1 MSLANVP
8 QLGSKPVA
16 LNVKLPPP
24 KVYQEPLLSGL
35 QELFRTG
42 QFTDVVFL
50 CAEQRIPAHRVVLA
64 CQSSVFKEALQS
76 AKASDALMLEIRLD
90 VPNPEAVKFM
100 LDFLYNLDDKD
111 WAKYNPRTQEINR
124 DVLRL
129 AQQFQLPGLTQRAT
143 SWLAKDLTTGN
154 VVERL
159 SLCDEFGLT
168 DLSDRI
174 LETLTS
180 NRQALAEVAHSPQI
194 MKYPNLMK
202 AMLQSAAGA
211 PDSEQD
217 SKPKTKKARK

>member
-1 MSLANVP
+1 MSLVSFP

-16 LNVKLPPP
+16 LNVKLPEAD
-24 KVYQEPLLSGL
+24 VYQQPLLLGL
-35 QELFRTG
+35 QELFRAG
-42 QFTDVVFL
+42 EFVDVVFV
-50 CAEQRIPAHRVVLA
+50 CAERRFPAHRIVLA
-64 CQSSVFKEALQS
+64 CQSAVFKSALQEAKTS
-76 AKASDALMLEIRLD
+76 ASLVEIRVD

-100 LDFLYNLDDKD
+100 VDFLYCLDDKG
-111 WAKYNPRTQEINR
+111 WAKYNPKTQAINR
-124 DVLRL
+124 DVLQL
-129 AQQFQLPGLTQRAT
+129 AQQFQLPGLTHRAT
-143 SWLAKDLTTGN
+143 SWLTKDLTTGN

-174 LETLTS
+174 LEQLTS

-211 PDSEQD
+211 PDVEQD
-217 SKPKTKKARK
+217 SKPKSKKARK

>member
-1 MSLANVP
+1 MSLATVP

-16 LNVKLPPP
+16 LTVKLAPT

-35 QELFRTG
+35 QDLFRTG
-42 QFTDVVFL
+42 QFIDVVFI
-50 CAEQRIPAHRVVLA
+50 CAEQRIPAHRAVLA
-64 CQSSVFKEALQS
+64 CQSSVFKQALQETKMADS
-76 AKASDALMLEIRLD
+76 LVEIRLD

-100 LDFLYNLDDKD
+100 LDFLYCFDDKE

-129 AQQFQLPGLTQRAT
+129 AHQFQLPGLTQRAT
-143 SWLAKDLTTGN
+143 IWLAKDLTTGN

-159 SLCDEFGLT
+159 SICDEFGLA
-168 DLSDRI
+168 DLSDKI
-174 LETLTS
+174 LEQLTS

-202 AMLQSAAGA
+202 AMLQTAAGT
-211 PDSEQD
+211 PDSQSD
-217 SKPKTKKARK
+217 GKPKSKKARK